1 VPDPVSVARVLGAVV
16 LVALAAGA
24 LPAVAAGG
32 ASRVVGDCDRSQ
44 VRPATIWISC
54 NNPSFSFAA
63 LHWRRFGA
71 SVARAVGV
79 MRLESCPS
87 SCDSRDVARY
97 PVTLVLS
104 HPRPCPDGRRDYR
117 RAAVTFSSPAR
128 PAGNTATTT
137 ELALFCPLTN

>member
-1 VPDPVSVARVLGAVV
+1 
-16 LVALAAGA
+16 
-24 LPAVAAGG
+24 
-32 ASRVVGDCDRSQ
+32 

-63 LHWRRFGA
+63 LRWSAFGGRL
-71 SVARAVGV
+71 ARASGV

-87 SCDSRDVARY
+87 SCDPRDVARY

-104 HPRPCPDGRRDYR
+104 HARACPDGRRDYR
-117 RAAVTFSSPAR
+117 LAEVTFSSPAR
-128 PAGNTATTT
+128 PAGNSANTT

>member
-1 VPDPVSVARVLGAVV
+1 VSVARVIGAVA
-16 LVALAAGA
+16 LAALAAGA
-24 LPAVAAGG
+24 LPALAWGG

-63 LHWRRFGA
+63 LRWSAFGGRL
-71 SVARAVGV
+71 ARASGV

-87 SCDSRDVARY
+87 SCDPRDVARY

-104 HPRPCPDGRRDYR
+104 HARACPDGRRDYR
-117 RAAVTFSSPAR
+117 LAEVTFSSPAR
-128 PAGNTATTT
+128 PAGNSANTT